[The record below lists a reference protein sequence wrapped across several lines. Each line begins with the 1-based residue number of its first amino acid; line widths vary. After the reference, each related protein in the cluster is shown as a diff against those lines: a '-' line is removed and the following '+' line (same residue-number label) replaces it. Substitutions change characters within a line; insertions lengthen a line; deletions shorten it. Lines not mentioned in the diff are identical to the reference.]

1 MLNAEKNNIK
11 FLKIINLLKFEG
23 LKYIIIKNGIIF
35 LTILND

>member
-23 LKYIIIKNGIIF
+23 LK
-35 LTILND
+35 